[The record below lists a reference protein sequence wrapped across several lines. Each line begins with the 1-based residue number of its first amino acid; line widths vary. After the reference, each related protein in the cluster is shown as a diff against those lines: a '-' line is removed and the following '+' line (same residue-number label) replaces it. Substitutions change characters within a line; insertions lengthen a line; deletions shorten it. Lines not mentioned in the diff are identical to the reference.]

1 MKEQVKNPRIIID
14 ASYIR
19 GMDECT
25 ARSCF
30 GAMCK
35 QGGRIVLIDTSAYEL
50 FTTFNC
56 KQWPASQI
64 KLKTVLNSIEA
75 WEHVAVMESSEI
87 ECNRPYGDPLNREKT
102 QDIRQMLR
110 RDNPYIPND
119 LEEIS
124 KKAKQNR
131 EYDSIIETFENLVDL
146 QLFTEQERKKIQNKP
161 GDSDEV
167 VQFFYEF
174 VNNPANVQVSIDTI
188 LQKSDLSVSLDI
200 NAVDDNWVIWHSSK
214 SLLVMYCYSQ
224 YQGKNIH
231 KISKEK
237 LINTKHDLDYLV
249 SLAFADAIASKEKKE
264 MSYFR
269 QWMFGDKKPLIDSY
283 EPEEIARVMAS
294 LKGRSTDRFSQDL
307 VVRDQETLSQV
318 DFMQLSLEE
327 RRQILAQQAEQMKS
341 HYEQTRDERTEW
353 QVGDFI
359 DVY

>member
-1 MKEQVKNPRIIID
+1 MKEQAKNPRIIID
-14 ASYIR
+14 VSYIR

-30 GAMCK
+30 GAMCE
-35 QGGRIVLIDTSAYEL
+35 QGGRIVIIDTSAYEL

-64 KLKTVLNSIEA
+64 KLKTVLDSIEA
-75 WEHVAVMESSEI
+75 WEHVAVMERSEI
-87 ECNRPYGDPLNREKT
+87 ECNRPYGDPLNHEKT
-102 QDIRQMLR
+102 QDIRQMLK
-110 RDNPYIPND
+110 RDNPYIPNNS
-119 LEEIS
+119 EEIS

-131 EYDSIIETFENLVDL
+131 EYDSIIEIFKGFIDL
-146 QLFTEQERKKIQNKP
+146 QLFTEEEKKKIQNKS

-174 VNNPANVQVSIDTI
+174 VNNPSNIQASIDTI
-188 LQKSDLSVSLDI
+188 SQKSDLAVSLDL
-200 NAVDDNWVIWHSSK
+200 NAVDDNWVIWHSGK

-224 YQGKNIH
+224 YQGKN
-231 KISKEK
+231 KISKKK

-264 MSYFR
+264 MFYFR
-269 QWMFGDKKPLIDSY
+269 QWMFGDTKPLIDSH
-283 EPEEIARVMAS
+283 EPEDIARVMDS
-294 LKGRSTDRFSQDL
+294 LKSSSTGSSSQGL
-307 VVRDQETLSQV
+307 VARDQETLSQV
-318 DFMQLSLEE
+318 DFMKLSLEE

-341 HYEQTRDERTEW
+341 HYRQTKDERTEW
-353 QVGDFI
+353 QTGDFI